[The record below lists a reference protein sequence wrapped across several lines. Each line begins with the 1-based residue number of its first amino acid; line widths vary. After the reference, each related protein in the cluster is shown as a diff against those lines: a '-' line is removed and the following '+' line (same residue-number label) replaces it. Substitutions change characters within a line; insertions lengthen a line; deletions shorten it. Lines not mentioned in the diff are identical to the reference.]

1 MAEKLVERK
10 HVASC
15 KIYEV
20 PTADGAVDHEVELEI
35 SMSGLAV
42 RYNTTFDSVRKFFTE
57 QREKGKEA
65 ALKVVK

>member
-1 MAEKLVERK
+1 MAEKVVDRK

-20 PTADGAVDHEVELEI
+20 PTADGARDHEVELEI

-42 RYNTTFDSVRKFFTE
+42 RYNTTFDQVRRFFTE
-57 QREKGKEA
+57 TREKGKA
-65 ALKVVK
+65 ADLKVVK